1 MDRITAMQV
10 FMDVV
15 ETSSFTSS
23 AQRLGMS
30 RAMVTRYIA
39 TLEQW
44 LDSRLFHRTTRKV
57 SLTSAGEQCV
67 LQCEALLKGCAS
79 MEADSKSQKGEIK
92 GHLRIAVSVSFAH
105 SALMPYVKSFLS
117 MHPLVSIELDC
128 GDRKVDLTDERIDL
142 AIRITNNP
150 EPQLVARKLASCESV
165 IVGTTAYLA
174 SHPTLEHPQQLNSLN
189 CLHYSGFEN
198 GVWSME
204 KGGHKEKVVIDVQFS
219 TNEAT
224 VLLAAVQS
232 GCGIAMLPRYLVDG
246 QIDQGHLCQLLPQW
260 KPSSLGIYAL
270 YPSRHYLAKP
280 LRAFLDYLVESFAA
294 K

>member
-15 ETSSFTSS
+15 ETSSFTHS

-67 LQCEALLKGCAS
+67 LRCEALLKQCLS
-79 MEADSKSQKGEIK
+79 MEAESKSDKGEVK
-92 GHLRIAVSVSFAH
+92 GHLRVATSVSFAH
-105 SALMPYVKSFLS
+105 AALIPRVKSF
-117 MHPLVSIELDC
+117 MNKHPLVTIELDC

-142 AIRITNNP
+142 AIRITNHP
-150 EPQLVARKLASCESV
+150 ESQLVARKLTNCQSV
-165 IVGTTAYLA
+165 IVGRADYLA
-174 SHPTLEHPQQLNSLN
+174 KMPKVEHPQQLNSLN
-189 CLHYSGFEN
+189 CLHYSGFESS
-198 GVWSME
+198 VWSME
-204 KGGHKEKVVIDVQFS
+204 KEGHKERVAIDVQFS

-224 VLLAAVQS
+224 VLLAAVKS
-232 GCGIAMLPRYLVDG
+232 GCGIAMLPRYLVEE
-246 QIDQGHLCQLLPQW
+246 QIERGELQQLIPQW
-260 KPSSLGIYAL
+260 QPSLLGIYAL

-280 LRAFLDYLVESFAA
+280 LREFLDYLVDSFAT
-294 K
+294 